1 MPKPVEIEF
10 LMRDKL
16 SGGLDAAGKSAEAL
30 GDRVERVSQ
39 SITERIAAQREQ
51 VRYVEQCLKDL
62 RRQYDR
68 LGPGKA
74 QTEMRAEI
82 EACTRALEEDKA
94 VLNGL
99 RSEHEKNSATARGLT
114 MELRQLQG
122 AMAKMRLEG
131 RQNSQEYQTMAQR
144 AALLQD
150 TLGDLRTQTKILSH
164 DNAGLQGLI
173 SGASGVAGAFTM
185 ATGIM
190 GAFASENENLVKIQ
204 TRVQSVLAI
213 TMGLQQVMNALNKDS
228 AFRLVTVVK
237 MKNLLTAANT
247 RLAASLGISTAAA
260 SALMATLTLGLSA
273 VITGL
278 IVLWDRY
285 SDSQEAA
292 AAKAKER
299 VEIEKEGRAQM
310 IKTRFEIDSTLKSL
324 KEFNG
329 TKEQEKAKVEE
340 LNRKYGESFGY
351 YNTISE
357 WYDVLLQKGEAYIQM
372 LFLQAK
378 VQALINKA
386 TEADEQVN
394 TLQATPA
401 NKVKGA
407 TGGFGRWMAKVG
419 GAQMGILPGDMDRE
433 VDKSNEEVKARL
445 VQAAR
450 EQRDAYLDEAK
461 KLVEDI
467 ADLGKESGLG
477 GFIAPPKDG
486 SGDVSKLTQN
496 LVDYET
502 KARRRIEDTRISLMK
517 EGFEKERAE
526 AQNAFEQEKARIAKE
541 EQERLQL
548 YERLRKAGGKVTPGQ
563 KSTIL
568 AQAAA
573 QRVQAARKL
582 DHTLTEI
589 DKKEEKADADHLE
602 NLLKTYKDYAAERED
617 AERKHDKAIAALR
630 SHLSDERLA
639 ALGKQMTD
647 RFVGNVDLLARPMI
661 DAARLAEKGWQD
673 AGEGIA
679 TVFSSQFGID
689 DAAGKRHEIL
699 ITPILPNGDVL
710 SEEELNA
717 YIDESLNGAEDILKA
732 DTLGLVIAVD
742 VDPDGTAGEALHLL
756 QEKYYALKQDT
767 EGNAASD
774 ARIRRALK
782 VAEDT
787 KNRELADLSG
797 LLAKYRDFETQRA
810 EIRRQGNEDIAA
822 LEEQRT
828 EANSEQIDR
837 AIAVARQKIEEG
849 IRSVN
854 DAEAASISKD
864 NGFLKQ
870 LFGDYSSLSFDKLRE
885 LIAQAKQLRAYL
897 NGKGSAEGITFISA
911 AELKNIEKS
920 PAELDKLR
928 KALDKLLQTGKKSGS
943 NKWENIFK
951 TFEKGL
957 AELKGA
963 NGIKDISGAIGT
975 IGSAAANAAGELAA
989 MFDQMGDT
997 QTADAISGVQQV
1009 MSAVSNIGQGF
1020 AKGGIVGGIGA
1031 AIGEAANFIG
1041 QAFAAEARHREAL
1054 KEIERAKLDFQR
1066 QYNLA
1071 LLEQN
1076 LLLEEA
1082 TSVFGER
1089 QIMKA
1094 ANAMQVYKDALS
1106 QFEAEMKGSAPTMNW
1121 FERITG
1127 DARGTYAARM
1137 AQYKEGIYGL
1147 ASAQIV
1153 TGHKKTGLFGWGKG
1167 KDLYSSIL
1175 SVYPEL
1181 IDANGELDT
1190 AMLQTILD
1198 TRKMSDETRKY
1209 LENLIELKD
1218 AMDEAEQALE
1228 DYLSSTFG
1236 SLGDSVLD
1244 RVRDMAKGVTGVYGD
1259 MCDDISSKL
1268 EELAEQVVYSLFFA
1282 DKFDKLQDNLKSI
1295 YASGKSEED
1304 IAYDVMELL
1313 DDFYSGIGS
1322 NMDAAEAWMEEFAK
1336 RAEEMGYELWKPD
1349 STTQSGKAGAFT
1361 TTMTQDQ
1368 GTKLEGLMTSLQMHG
1383 ASVDDKMD
1391 DIAEGLGASLDALNR
1406 IAKNTD
1412 TLPQI
1417 LALWQAI
1424 KRDGLKAK

>member
-351 YNTISE
+351 YNTIAE

-394 TLQATPA
+394 TLQATPTD
-401 NKVKGA
+401 KVKGA

-419 GAQMGILPGDMDRE
+419 GAQMGILPSEMDRE

-461 KLVEDI
+461 KLVEGI

-582 DHTLTEI
+582 DHTLAEI

-602 NLLKTYKDYAAERED
+602 NLLKTYKDYATERED

-689 DAAGKRHEIL
+689 DAAGRRHEIL

-797 LLAKYRDFETQRA
+797 LLAKYRDFEAQRA

-854 DAEAASISKD
+854 DAEAASVSKD

-870 LFGDYSSLSFDKLRE
+870 LFGDYSSMSFDKLRD
-885 LIAQAKQLRAYL
+885 LIAQAKQLQAYL

-928 KALDKLLQTGKKSGS
+928 KALDKLLQTGKKGGT

-975 IGSAAANAAGELAA
+975 IGGAAADAAGELAA

-1031 AIGEAANFIG
+1031 AIGEAMNFIG

-1076 LLLEEA
+1076 LLLKEA

-1094 ANAMQVYKDALS
+1094 ANAMQVYKEALS

-1121 FERITG
+1121 IERFTG
-1127 DARGTYAARM
+1127 DAFGTYAARM
-1137 AQYKEGIYGL
+1137 AQYREGIYGL

-1209 LENLIELKD
+1209 LENLIELKG

-1282 DKFDKLQDNLKSI
+1282 DKFDKLQDDLKSI

-1304 IAYDVMELL
+1304 IAYDVMDLL

-1349 STTQSGKAGAFT
+1349 ATTQSGKAGAFT
-1361 TTMTQDQ
+1361 TMTQDQ
-1368 GTKLEGLMTSLQMHG
+1368 GSKLEGLMTSLQMHG

-1391 DIAEGLGASLDALNR
+1391 DIAEGLGSSLDALNR

>member
-351 YNTISE
+351 YNTIAE

-394 TLQATPA
+394 TLQATPTD
-401 NKVKGA
+401 KVKGA

-419 GAQMGILPGDMDRE
+419 GAQMGILPSEMDRE

-461 KLVEDI
+461 KLVEGI

-582 DHTLTEI
+582 DHTLAEI

-602 NLLKTYKDYAAERED
+602 NLLKTYKDYATERED

-689 DAAGKRHEIL
+689 DAAGRRHEIL

-797 LLAKYRDFETQRA
+797 LLAKYRDFEAQRA

-837 AIAVARQKIEEG
+837 AIVVARQKIEEG

-854 DAEAASISKD
+854 DAEAASVSKD

-870 LFGDYSSLSFDKLRE
+870 LFGDYSSMSFDKLRD
-885 LIAQAKQLRAYL
+885 LIAQAKQLQAYL

-928 KALDKLLQTGKKSGS
+928 KALDKLLQTGKKGGT

-975 IGSAAANAAGELAA
+975 IGGAAADAAGELAA

-1031 AIGEAANFIG
+1031 AIGEAMNFIG

-1076 LLLEEA
+1076 LLLKEA

-1094 ANAMQVYKDALS
+1094 ANAMQVYKEALS

-1121 FERITG
+1121 IERFTG
-1127 DARGTYAARM
+1127 DAFGTYAARM
-1137 AQYKEGIYGL
+1137 AQYREGIYGL

-1209 LENLIELKD
+1209 LENLIELKG

-1259 MCDDISSKL
+1259 MCDDISAKL

-1282 DKFDKLQDNLKSI
+1282 DKFDKLQDDLKSI

-1304 IAYDVMELL
+1304 IAYDVMDLL

-1322 NMDAAEAWMEEFAK
+1322 NMDTAEAWMEEFAK
-1336 RAEEMGYELWKPD
+1336 RAEGMGYELWKPD
-1349 STTQSGKAGAFT
+1349 ATTQSGKAGAFT
-1361 TTMTQDQ
+1361 TMTQDQ
-1368 GTKLEGLMTSLQMHG
+1368 GSKLEGLMTSLQMHG

-1391 DIAEGLGASLDALNR
+1391 DIAEGLGSSLDALNR

>member
-351 YNTISE
+351 YNTIAE

-394 TLQATPA
+394 TLQATPTD
-401 NKVKGA
+401 KVKGA

-419 GAQMGILPGDMDRE
+419 GAQMGILPSEMDRE

-461 KLVEDI
+461 KLVEGI

-582 DHTLTEI
+582 DHTLAEI

-602 NLLKTYKDYAAERED
+602 NLLKTYKDYATERED

-689 DAAGKRHEIL
+689 DAAGRRHEIL

-797 LLAKYRDFETQRA
+797 LLAKYRDFEAQRA

-854 DAEAASISKD
+854 DAEAASVSKD

-870 LFGDYSSLSFDKLRE
+870 LFGDYSSMSFDKLRD
-885 LIAQAKQLRAYL
+885 LIAQAKQLQAYL

-928 KALDKLLQTGKKSGS
+928 KALDKLLQTGEKGGT

-975 IGSAAANAAGELAA
+975 IGGAAADAAGELAA

-1031 AIGEAANFIG
+1031 AIGEAMNFIG

-1076 LLLEEA
+1076 LLLKEA

-1094 ANAMQVYKDALS
+1094 ANAMQVYKEALS

-1121 FERITG
+1121 IERFTG
-1127 DARGTYAARM
+1127 DAFGTYAARM
-1137 AQYKEGIYGL
+1137 AQYREGIYGL

-1209 LENLIELKD
+1209 LENLIELKG

-1282 DKFDKLQDNLKSI
+1282 DKFDKLQDDLKSI

-1304 IAYDVMELL
+1304 IAYDVMDLL

-1336 RAEEMGYELWKPD
+1336 RAEGMGYELWKPD
-1349 STTQSGKAGAFT
+1349 ATTQSGKAGAFT
-1361 TTMTQDQ
+1361 TMTQDQ
-1368 GTKLEGLMTSLQMHG
+1368 GSKLEGLMTSLQMHG

-1391 DIAEGLGASLDALNR
+1391 DIAEGLGSSLDALNR

>member
-16 SGGLDAAGKSAEAL
+16 SGGLEAAGKSAEAL

-39 SITERIAAQREQ
+39 SITERIATQREQ

-173 SGASGVAGAFTM
+173 SGASGVAGAFAM

-351 YNTISE
+351 YNTIAE

-401 NKVKGA
+401 DKVKDA

-419 GAQMGILPGDMDRE
+419 GAQMGILPSEMDRE

-582 DHTLTEI
+582 DHTLAEI

-661 DAARLAEKGWQD
+661 NAARLAEKGWQD

-689 DAAGKRHEIL
+689 DAAGRRHEIL

-797 LLAKYRDFETQRA
+797 LLAKYRDFEAQRA

-854 DAEAASISKD
+854 DAEAASVSKD

-870 LFGDYSSLSFDKLRE
+870 LFGDYSSMSFDKLRD
-885 LIAQAKQLRAYL
+885 LIAQAKQLQAYL

-928 KALDKLLQTGKKSGS
+928 KALDKLLQTGKKGGT

-975 IGSAAANAAGELAA
+975 IGGAAADAAGELAA

-1020 AKGGIVGGIGA
+1020 AKGGLIGGIGA

-1076 LLLEEA
+1076 LLLKEA
-1082 TSVFGER
+1082 SNVFGER

-1094 ANAMQVYKDALS
+1094 ANAMQVYKEALS
-1106 QFEAEMKGSAPTMNW
+1106 QFEAEMKGSAPKMNW
-1121 FERITG
+1121 IERVTG
-1127 DARGTYAARM
+1127 DAYGTYAARM
-1137 AQYKEGIYGL
+1137 AQYQEGIYGL

-1167 KDLYSSIL
+1167 KDVYSSIL
-1175 SVYPEL
+1175 AVFPEL
-1181 IDANGELDT
+1181 IDANGNLDT

-1198 TRKMSDETRKY
+1198 TQKMSDETRKY

-1218 AMDEAEQALE
+1218 AMDEAEQALK
-1228 DYLSSTFG
+1228 DYLSETFG

-1244 RVRDMAKGVTGVYGD
+1244 RVRDMAKGVTGVYDD
-1259 MCDDISSKL
+1259 MCDDIAAKL
-1268 EELAEQVVYSLFFA
+1268 EELADQVVYSLFFA
-1282 DKFDKLQDNLKSI
+1282 DKFDKLQDDLKSI
-1295 YASGKSEED
+1295 YSSGKSEED
-1304 IAYDVMELL
+1304 IAYDVMDLL

-1322 NMDAAEAWMEEFAK
+1322 NMDAAEAWMAEFAK

-1349 STTQSGKAGAFT
+1349 GTTQSGRAGAFT
-1361 TTMTQDQ
+1361 AMTQDQ

-1391 DIAEGLGASLDALNR
+1391 NIAEGLGASLDALNR

-1412 TLPQI
+1412 ALPLM

-1424 KRDGLKAK
+1424 KRDGLKVK

>member
-144 AALLQD
+144 AALLRD

-324 KEFNG
+324 REFNG

-351 YNTISE
+351 YNTIAE

-401 NKVKGA
+401 DKVKGA

-419 GAQMGILPGDMDRE
+419 GAQMGILPSEMDRE

-689 DAAGKRHEIL
+689 DAAGRRHEIL

-717 YIDESLNGAEDILKA
+717 YIDESLNGAEDILQA

-787 KNRELADLSG
+787 KNRELSDLSG
-797 LLAKYRDFETQRA
+797 LLAKYRDFEAQRA

-885 LIAQAKQLRAYL
+885 LIAQAKELRAYL
-897 NGKGSAEGITFISA
+897 NGKGSSEGITFISA
-911 AELKNIEKS
+911 ADLKNIEKS

-928 KALDKLLQTGKKSGS
+928 KALDKLLKTGKSNGS
-943 NKWENIFK
+943 NKWEGIFK

-975 IGSAAANAAGELAA
+975 IGGAAADAAGELAA

-1082 TSVFGER
+1082 TNVFGER

-1127 DARGTYAARM
+1127 DALGTYAARM
-1137 AQYKEGIYGL
+1137 AQYQEGIYGL

-1218 AMDEAEQALE
+1218 AMDEAEQALK

-1282 DKFDKLQDNLKSI
+1282 DKFDKLQDDLKSI

-1304 IAYDVMELL
+1304 IAYDVMDLL

-1336 RAEEMGYELWKPD
+1336 RAEEMGYDLWKPD
-1349 STTQSGKAGAFT
+1349 ATTQSGKAGAF

-1391 DIAEGLGASLDALNR
+1391 DIAEGLGSSLDALNR

>member
-247 RLAASLGISTAAA
+247 RLATSLGISTAAA

-351 YNTISE
+351 YNTIAE

-419 GAQMGILPGDMDRE
+419 GAQMGILPGEMDRE

-461 KLVEDI
+461 SLVDEI
-467 ADLGKESGLG
+467 ANIGQEFNIG

-526 AQNAFEQEKARIAKE
+526 AQNAFEQEKARIAQE

-563 KSTIL
+563 KGTIL

-617 AERKHDKAIAALR
+617 VERKHDKAIAALR

-689 DAAGKRHEIL
+689 DVAGKRREIL

-797 LLAKYRDFETQRA
+797 LLAKYRDFEAQRA

-885 LIAQAKQLRAYL
+885 LIAQAKELQAYL

-911 AELKNIEKS
+911 ADLKNIEKS

-928 KALDKLLQTGKKSGS
+928 EALDKLLQTGKKGGS
-943 NKWENIFK
+943 SKWENIFK

-975 IGSAAANAAGELAA
+975 IGGAAADAAGELAA

-1082 TSVFGER
+1082 TNVFGER

-1127 DARGTYAARM
+1127 DALGTYAARM

-1282 DKFDKLQDNLKSI
+1282 DKFDKLQDDLKSI

-1304 IAYDVMELL
+1304 IAYDVMDLL

-1349 STTQSGKAGAFT
+1349 ATTQSGKAGAF

-1391 DIAEGLGASLDALNR
+1391 DIAEGLGSSLDALNR

>member
-16 SGGLDAAGKSAEAL
+16 SGGLDAVGKSAEAL

-351 YNTISE
+351 YNTIAE

-401 NKVKGA
+401 DKVKGA

-419 GAQMGILPGDMDRE
+419 GAQMGILPSEMDRE
-433 VDKSNEEVKARL
+433 VDKSNEKVKARL

-582 DHTLTEI
+582 DHTLAEI

-602 NLLKTYKDYAAERED
+602 NLLKTYKDYATERED

-689 DAAGKRHEIL
+689 DAAGRRHEIL

-756 QEKYYALKQDT
+756 QEKYYALKQDM

-787 KNRELADLSG
+787 KNRELADLSS
-797 LLAKYRDFETQRA
+797 LLAKYRDFEAQRA

-854 DAEAASISKD
+854 DAEAASVSKD

-870 LFGDYSSLSFDKLRE
+870 LFGDYLSMSFDKLRD
-885 LIAQAKQLRAYL
+885 LIAQAKQLQAYL

-928 KALDKLLQTGKKSGS
+928 KALDKLLQTGKKGGT

-975 IGSAAANAAGELAA
+975 IGGAAADAAGELAA

-1031 AIGEAANFIG
+1031 AIGEAMNFIG

-1076 LLLEEA
+1076 LLLKEA

-1094 ANAMQVYKDALS
+1094 ANAMQVYKEALS

-1121 FERITG
+1121 IERFTG
-1127 DARGTYAARM
+1127 DAFWTYAARM
-1137 AQYKEGIYGL
+1137 AQYREGIYGL

-1209 LENLIELKD
+1209 LENLIELKG

-1282 DKFDKLQDNLKSI
+1282 DKFDKLQDDLKSI

-1304 IAYDVMELL
+1304 IAYDVMDLL

-1322 NMDAAEAWMEEFAK
+1322 NMDTAEAWMEEFAK

-1349 STTQSGKAGAFT
+1349 ATTQSGKAGAFT
-1361 TTMTQDQ
+1361 TMTQDQ
-1368 GTKLEGLMTSLQMHG
+1368 GSKLEGLMTSLQMHG

-1391 DIAEGLGASLDALNR
+1391 DIAEGLGSSLDALNR

>member
-16 SGGLDAAGKSAEAL
+16 SGGLDAVGKSAEAL

-351 YNTISE
+351 YNTIAE

-401 NKVKGA
+401 DKVKGA

-419 GAQMGILPGDMDRE
+419 GAQMGIQPSEMDRE
-433 VDKSNEEVKARL
+433 VDKSNEKVKARL

-582 DHTLTEI
+582 DHTLAEI

-602 NLLKTYKDYAAERED
+602 NLLKTYKDYATERED

-689 DAAGKRHEIL
+689 DAAGRRHEIL

-756 QEKYYALKQDT
+756 QEKYYALKQDM

-787 KNRELADLSG
+787 KNRELADLSS
-797 LLAKYRDFETQRA
+797 LLAKYRDFEAQRA

-854 DAEAASISKD
+854 DAEAASVSKD

-870 LFGDYSSLSFDKLRE
+870 LFGDYLSMSFDKLRD
-885 LIAQAKQLRAYL
+885 LIAQAKQLQAYL

-928 KALDKLLQTGKKSGS
+928 KALDKLLQTGKKGGT

-975 IGSAAANAAGELAA
+975 IGGAAADAAGELAA

-1031 AIGEAANFIG
+1031 AIGEAMNFIG

-1076 LLLEEA
+1076 LLLKEA

-1094 ANAMQVYKDALS
+1094 ANAMQVYKEALS

-1121 FERITG
+1121 IERFTG
-1127 DARGTYAARM
+1127 DAFGTYAARM
-1137 AQYKEGIYGL
+1137 AQYREGIYGL

-1209 LENLIELKD
+1209 LENLIELKG

-1282 DKFDKLQDNLKSI
+1282 DKFDKLQDDLKSI

-1304 IAYDVMELL
+1304 IAYDVMDLL

-1322 NMDAAEAWMEEFAK
+1322 NMDTAEAWMEEFAK

-1349 STTQSGKAGAFT
+1349 ATTQSGKAGAFT
-1361 TTMTQDQ
+1361 TMTQDQ
-1368 GTKLEGLMTSLQMHG
+1368 GSKLEGLMTSLQMHG

-1391 DIAEGLGASLDALNR
+1391 DIAEGLGSSLDALNR

>member
-351 YNTISE
+351 YNTIAE

-394 TLQATPA
+394 TLQATPTD
-401 NKVKGA
+401 KVKGA

-419 GAQMGILPGDMDRE
+419 GAQMGILPSEMDRE

-461 KLVEDI
+461 KLVEGI
-467 ADLGKESGLG
+467 AELGKESGLG

-582 DHTLTEI
+582 DHTLAEI

-602 NLLKTYKDYAAERED
+602 NLLKTYKDYATERED

-689 DAAGKRHEIL
+689 DAAGRRHEIL

-797 LLAKYRDFETQRA
+797 LLAKYRDFEAQRA

-854 DAEAASISKD
+854 DAEAASVSKD

-870 LFGDYSSLSFDKLRE
+870 LFGDYSSMSFDKLRD
-885 LIAQAKQLRAYL
+885 LIAQAKQLQAYL

-928 KALDKLLQTGKKSGS
+928 KALDKLLQTGKKGGT

-975 IGSAAANAAGELAA
+975 IGGAAADAAGELAA

-1031 AIGEAANFIG
+1031 AIGEAMNFIG

-1076 LLLEEA
+1076 LLLKEA

-1094 ANAMQVYKDALS
+1094 ANAMQVYKEALS

-1121 FERITG
+1121 IERFTG
-1127 DARGTYAARM
+1127 DAFGTYAARM
-1137 AQYKEGIYGL
+1137 AQYREGIYGL

-1209 LENLIELKD
+1209 LENLIELKG

-1259 MCDDISSKL
+1259 MCDDISAKL

-1282 DKFDKLQDNLKSI
+1282 DKFDKLQDDLKSI

-1304 IAYDVMELL
+1304 IAYDVMDLL

-1322 NMDAAEAWMEEFAK
+1322 NMDTAEAWMEEFAK
-1336 RAEEMGYELWKPD
+1336 RAEGMGYELWKPD
-1349 STTQSGKAGAFT
+1349 ATTQSGKAGAFT
-1361 TTMTQDQ
+1361 TMTQDQ
-1368 GTKLEGLMTSLQMHG
+1368 GSKLEGLMTSLQMHG

-1391 DIAEGLGASLDALNR
+1391 DIAEGLGSSLDALNR

>member
-445 VQAAR
+445 VQAAL

-689 DAAGKRHEIL
+689 DAAGRRHEIL

-797 LLAKYRDFETQRA
+797 LLAKYRDFEAQRA

-870 LFGDYSSLSFDKLRE
+870 LFGDYLSLSFDKLRE
-885 LIAQAKQLRAYL
+885 LIAQAKELQAYL

-911 AELKNIEKS
+911 ADLKNIEKS

-928 KALDKLLQTGKKSGS
+928 KALDKLLQTGKKGGT

-975 IGSAAANAAGELAA
+975 IGGVAADAAGELAA

-1031 AIGEAANFIG
+1031 AIGEAMNFIG

-1076 LLLEEA
+1076 LLLKEA

-1094 ANAMQVYKDALS
+1094 ANAMQVYKEALS
-1106 QFEAEMKGSAPTMNW
+1106 QFEAEMKGSTPTMNW
-1121 FERITG
+1121 IERFTG
-1127 DARGTYAARM
+1127 DAFGTYAARM
-1137 AQYKEGIYGL
+1137 AQYREGIYGL

-1282 DKFDKLQDNLKSI
+1282 DKFDKLQDDLKSI

-1304 IAYDVMELL
+1304 IAYDVMDLL

-1349 STTQSGKAGAFT
+1349 ATTQSGKAGAS

-1391 DIAEGLGASLDALNR
+1391 DIAEGLGSSLDALNR

>member
-351 YNTISE
+351 YNTIAE

-401 NKVKGA
+401 DKVKGA

-419 GAQMGILPGDMDRE
+419 GAQMGILPSEMDRE

-526 AQNAFEQEKARIAKE
+526 AQNAFEQEKSRIAKE

-548 YERLRKAGGKVTPGQ
+548 YERLRKAGGNVTPGQ
-563 KSTIL
+563 KGTIL

-617 AERKHDKAIAALR
+617 AERKHNKAIAALR

-689 DAAGKRHEIL
+689 DAAGRRHEIL

-787 KNRELADLSG
+787 KNRELSDLSG
-797 LLAKYRDFETQRA
+797 LLAKYRDFEAQRA

-885 LIAQAKQLRAYL
+885 LIAQAKELQAYL

-911 AELKNIEKS
+911 ADLKNIEKS

-928 KALDKLLQTGKKSGS
+928 KALDKLLKTGKSNGS
-943 NKWENIFK
+943 NKWEGIFK

-975 IGSAAANAAGELAA
+975 IGGAAADAAGELAA

-1082 TSVFGER
+1082 TNVFGER

-1127 DARGTYAARM
+1127 DALGTYAARM
-1137 AQYKEGIYGL
+1137 AQYREGIYGL

-1282 DKFDKLQDNLKSI
+1282 DKFDKLQDDLKSI

-1304 IAYDVMELL
+1304 IAYDVMDLL

-1336 RAEEMGYELWKPD
+1336 RAEEMGHELWKPD
-1349 STTQSGKAGAFT
+1349 ATTQSGKAGAF

-1391 DIAEGLGASLDALNR
+1391 DIAEGLGSSLDALNR

>member
-16 SGGLDAAGKSAEAL
+16 SGGLDAVGKSAEAL

-351 YNTISE
+351 YNTIAE

-401 NKVKGA
+401 DKVKGA

-419 GAQMGILPGDMDRE
+419 GAQMGILPSEMDRE
-433 VDKSNEEVKARL
+433 VDKSNEKVKARL

-582 DHTLTEI
+582 DHTLAEI

-602 NLLKTYKDYAAERED
+602 NLLKTYKDYATERED

-689 DAAGKRHEIL
+689 DAAGRRHEIL

-787 KNRELADLSG
+787 KNRELADLSS
-797 LLAKYRDFETQRA
+797 LLAKYRDFEAQRA

-854 DAEAASISKD
+854 DAEAASVSKD

-870 LFGDYSSLSFDKLRE
+870 LFGDYLSMSFDKLRD
-885 LIAQAKQLRAYL
+885 LIAQAKQLQAYL

-928 KALDKLLQTGKKSGS
+928 KALDKLLQTGKKGGT

-975 IGSAAANAAGELAA
+975 IGGAAADAAGELAA

-1031 AIGEAANFIG
+1031 AIGEAMNFIG

-1076 LLLEEA
+1076 LLLKEA

-1094 ANAMQVYKDALS
+1094 ANAMQVYKEALS

-1121 FERITG
+1121 IERFTG
-1127 DARGTYAARM
+1127 DAFGTYAARM
-1137 AQYKEGIYGL
+1137 AQYREGIYGL

-1209 LENLIELKD
+1209 LENLIELKG

-1282 DKFDKLQDNLKSI
+1282 DKFDKLQDDLKSI

-1304 IAYDVMELL
+1304 IAYDVMDLL

-1322 NMDAAEAWMEEFAK
+1322 NMDTAEAWMEEFAK

-1349 STTQSGKAGAFT
+1349 ATTQSGKAGAFT
-1361 TTMTQDQ
+1361 TMTQDQ
-1368 GTKLEGLMTSLQMHG
+1368 GSKLEGLMTSLQMHG

-1391 DIAEGLGASLDALNR
+1391 DIAEGLGSSLDALNR

>member
-351 YNTISE
+351 YNTIAE

-401 NKVKGA
+401 DKVKGA

-419 GAQMGILPGDMDRE
+419 GAQMGILPSEMDRE

-548 YERLRKAGGKVTPGQ
+548 YERLRKAGGNVTPGQ
-563 KSTIL
+563 KGTIL

-689 DAAGKRHEIL
+689 DAAGRRHEIL

-767 EGNAASD
+767 KGNAASD

-797 LLAKYRDFETQRA
+797 LLAKYRDFEAQRA

-885 LIAQAKQLRAYL
+885 LIAQAKELQAYL

-911 AELKNIEKS
+911 ADLKNIEKS

-928 KALDKLLQTGKKSGS
+928 KALDKLLKTGKSNGS
-943 NKWENIFK
+943 NKWEGIFK

-975 IGSAAANAAGELAA
+975 IGGAAADAAGELAA

-1082 TSVFGER
+1082 TNVFGER

-1127 DARGTYAARM
+1127 DALGTYAARM
-1137 AQYKEGIYGL
+1137 AQYQEGIYGL

-1282 DKFDKLQDNLKSI
+1282 DKFDKLQDDLKSI

-1304 IAYDVMELL
+1304 IAYDVMDLL

-1336 RAEEMGYELWKPD
+1336 RAEEMGYDLWKPD
-1349 STTQSGKAGAFT
+1349 ATTQSGKAGAF

-1391 DIAEGLGASLDALNR
+1391 DIAEGLGSSLDALNR

>member
-16 SGGLDAAGKSAEAL
+16 SGGLEAAGKSAEAL

-351 YNTISE
+351 YNTIAE

-401 NKVKGA
+401 DKVKGA

-419 GAQMGILPGDMDRE
+419 GAQMGILPSEMDRE

-450 EQRDAYLDEAK
+450 ELRDAYLDEAK

-477 GFIAPPKDG
+477 GFIVPPKDG
-486 SGDVSKLTQN
+486 SGDVTKFTQN
-496 LVDYET
+496 LADYDV
-502 KARRRIEDTRISLMK
+502 KARQRIENTRIALMK

-548 YERLRKAGGKVTPGQ
+548 YERLRKAGGNVTPGQ

-582 DHTLTEI
+582 DHTLVEI

-602 NLLKTYKDYAAERED
+602 NLLETYKDYAAERED

-647 RFVGNVDLLARPMI
+647 GFVGNVDLLARPMI

-797 LLAKYRDFETQRA
+797 LLAKYRDFEAQRA

-885 LIAQAKQLRAYL
+885 LIAQAKELRAYL

-911 AELKNIEKS
+911 ADLKNIEKS

-928 KALDKLLQTGKKSGS
+928 KALDKLLQTGKKGGT

-975 IGSAAANAAGELAA
+975 IGGAAADAAGELAA

-1031 AIGEAANFIG
+1031 AVGEAMNFIG

-1076 LLLEEA
+1076 LLLKEA
-1082 TSVFGER
+1082 TNVFGER

-1106 QFEAEMKGSAPTMNW
+1106 QFEAEMKGSAPKMNW
-1121 FERITG
+1121 FEYLTG
-1127 DARGTYAARM
+1127 DARGTYAKRM
-1137 AQYKEGIYGL
+1137 AQYQEGIYGL

-1259 MCDDISSKL
+1259 MCDDISAKL

-1282 DKFDKLQDNLKSI
+1282 DKFDKLQDDLKSI

-1304 IAYDVMELL
+1304 IAYDAMDLL

-1322 NMDAAEAWMEEFAK
+1322 NMNAAEAWMEEFAK

-1361 TTMTQDQ
+1361 TMTQDQ

-1391 DIAEGLGASLDALNR
+1391 DIAEGLGSSLDALNR

>member
-1 MPKPVEIEF
+1 
-10 LMRDKL
+10 
-16 SGGLDAAGKSAEAL
+16 
-30 GDRVERVSQ
+30 
-39 SITERIAAQREQ
+39 
-51 VRYVEQCLKDL
+51 
-62 RRQYDR
+62 
-68 LGPGKA
+68 
-74 QTEMRAEI
+74 
-82 EACTRALEEDKA
+82 
-94 VLNGL
+94 
-99 RSEHEKNSATARGLT
+99 
-114 MELRQLQG
+114 
-122 AMAKMRLEG
+122 
-131 RQNSQEYQTMAQR
+131 
-144 AALLQD
+144 
-150 TLGDLRTQTKILSH
+150 
-164 DNAGLQGLI
+164 
-173 SGASGVAGAFTM
+173 
-185 ATGIM
+185 
-190 GAFASENENLVKIQ
+190 
-204 TRVQSVLAI
+204 
-213 TMGLQQVMNALNKDS
+213 
-228 AFRLVTVVK
+228 
-237 MKNLLTAANT
+237 
-247 RLAASLGISTAAA
+247 
-260 SALMATLTLGLSA
+260 
-273 VITGL
+273 
-278 IVLWDRY
+278 
-285 SDSQEAA
+285 
-292 AAKAKER
+292 
-299 VEIEKEGRAQM
+299 
-310 IKTRFEIDSTLKSL
+310 
-324 KEFNG
+324 
-329 TKEQEKAKVEE
+329 
-340 LNRKYGESFGY
+340 
-351 YNTISE
+351 
-357 WYDVLLQKGEAYIQM
+357 
-372 LFLQAK
+372 
-378 VQALINKA
+378 
-386 TEADEQVN
+386 
-394 TLQATPA
+394 
-401 NKVKGA
+401 
-407 TGGFGRWMAKVG
+407 
-419 GAQMGILPGDMDRE
+419 
-433 VDKSNEEVKARL
+433 
-445 VQAAR
+445 
-450 EQRDAYLDEAK
+450 
-461 KLVEDI
+461 
-467 ADLGKESGLG
+467 
-477 GFIAPPKDG
+477 
-486 SGDVSKLTQN
+486 
-496 LVDYET
+496 
-502 KARRRIEDTRISLMK
+502 MK
-517 EGFEKERAE
+517 EGFDKERAE

-548 YERLRKAGGKVTPGQ
+548 YERLRKAGGNVTPGQ

-582 DHTLTEI
+582 DHTLAEI

-689 DAAGKRHEIL
+689 DAAGRRHEIL

-797 LLAKYRDFETQRA
+797 LLAKYRDFEAQRA

-837 AIAVARQKIEEG
+837 AIAVARQKIEDG

-885 LIAQAKQLRAYL
+885 LIAQAKELRAYL

-911 AELKNIEKS
+911 TDLKNIEKS

-928 KALDKLLQTGKKSGS
+928 KALDKLLQTGKKGGS
-943 NKWENIFK
+943 SKWENIFK

-975 IGSAAANAAGELAA
+975 IGGAAADAAGELAA
-989 MFDQMGDT
+989 MFDEMGDT

-1031 AIGEAANFIG
+1031 AVGEAMNFIG

-1076 LLLEEA
+1076 LLLEKA
-1082 TSVFGER
+1082 TNVFGER

-1106 QFEAEMKGSAPTMNW
+1106 QFEAEMKGSAPKMNW
-1121 FERITG
+1121 FEYLTG

-1137 AQYKEGIYGL
+1137 AQYQEGIYGL

-1282 DKFDKLQDNLKSI
+1282 DKFDKLQDDLKSI
-1295 YASGKSEED
+1295 YSSGKSEED
-1304 IAYDVMELL
+1304 IAYDVMDLL

-1349 STTQSGKAGAFT
+1349 ATTQSGKAGAF

-1391 DIAEGLGASLDALNR
+1391 DIAEGLGSSLDALNR

>member
-1 MPKPVEIEF
+1 MAKPVEIEF

-16 SGGLDAAGKSAEAL
+16 SGGLDAAGKSVDAL

-62 RRQYDR
+62 RRQYDK
-68 LGPGKA
+68 LAPGKA

-82 EACTRALEEDKA
+82 EACTRALEEDKV

-237 MKNLLTAANT
+237 MKNMLTAANT
-247 RLAASLGISTAAA
+247 RLATSLGISTAAA

-278 IVLWDRY
+278 IVLWNRY
-285 SDSQEAA
+285 ADSLEEA

-351 YNTISE
+351 YNTIAE

-401 NKVKGA
+401 DKVKGA

-419 GAQMGILPGDMDRE
+419 GAQMGILPSEMDRE

-450 EQRDAYLDEAK
+450 EQRDAYLKEAK
-461 KLVEDI
+461 KLMDDI
-467 ADLGKESGLG
+467 ANIGKDSGIG
-477 GFIAPPKDG
+477 GFIKPSRGGATDA
-486 SGDVSKLTQN
+486 SKLTQN

-502 KARRRIEDTRISLMK
+502 KARQRIENTRIALMK

-541 EQERLQL
+541 EQDRLQL
-548 YERLRKAGGKVTPGQ
+548 YDRLRKAGGKVSPEQ
-563 KSTIL
+563 KGAIL

-573 QRVQAARKL
+573 QRVQAAQVFDK
-582 DHTLTEI
+582 TLADI
-589 DKKEEKADADHLE
+589 DKKEEEANKEQLE
-602 NLLKTYKDYAAERED
+602 KLLKPYQDYTAQREEI
-617 AERKHDKAIAALR
+617 ERKHNKAIAELR

-639 ALGKQMTD
+639 ALGKRMTD
-647 RFVGNVDLLARPMI
+647 RFSGNVDLLARPMI

-699 ITPILPNGDVL
+699 VTPILPSGEVL
-710 SEEELNA
+710 SEAELNA

-756 QEKYYALKQDT
+756 QEEYYALKQDT

-782 VAEDT
+782 VAENT
-787 KNRELADLSG
+787 KARELADLSG
-797 LLAKYRDFETQRA
+797 LLAKYRDFEAQRA

-828 EANSEQIDR
+828 KDNSEQIDR

-854 DAEAASISKD
+854 DAEAASVSKD

-870 LFGDYSSLSFDKLRE
+870 LFGDYSTLSFDKLRD
-885 LIAQAKQLRAYL
+885 LIAQAKQLQAYL

-911 AELKNIEKS
+911 ADLMNIEKS

-928 KALDKLLQTGKKSGS
+928 KALDKLLKTGKSNGS
-943 NKWENIFK
+943 NKWESIFK

-963 NGIKDISGAIGT
+963 KGAKEISGAIGT
-975 IGSAAANAAGELAA
+975 IGSAAADAAGELAD
-989 MFDQMGDT
+989 MFEQMGDT

-1009 MSAVSNIGQGF
+1009 MGAVSNIGQGF
-1020 AKGGIVGGIGA
+1020 AKGGLIGGIGA
-1031 AIGEAANFIG
+1031 AVGEAMNFIG

-1076 LLLEEA
+1076 LLLKEA
-1082 TSVFGER
+1082 SNIFGER

-1094 ANAMQVYKDALS
+1094 ANAMQVYKEALS

-1127 DARGTYAARM
+1127 DALGTYAARM

-1167 KDLYSSIL
+1167 KDVYSSIL

-1198 TRKMSDETRKY
+1198 TQKMSDETRKY

-1218 AMDEAEQALE
+1218 AMDEAEQALK
-1228 DYLSSTFG
+1228 DYLSETFG

-1259 MCDDISSKL
+1259 MCDDISAKL

-1282 DKFDKLQDNLKSI
+1282 DKFDKLQDDLKSI

-1304 IAYDVMELL
+1304 IAYDVMDLL

-1336 RAEEMGYELWKPD
+1336 RAEEMGYELWKPEG
-1349 STTQSGKAGAFT
+1349 TTQSGRAGAFT
-1361 TTMTQDQ
+1361 AMTQDQ

-1391 DIAEGLGASLDALNR
+1391 NIAEGLGSSLDALNR

-1412 TLPQI
+1412 ALPLM

-1424 KRDGLKAK
+1424 KRDGLKVK

>member
-329 TKEQEKAKVEE
+329 TKEQGKAKVEE

-351 YNTISE
+351 YNTIAE

-394 TLQATPA
+394 TLQATPTD
-401 NKVKGA
+401 KVKGA

-419 GAQMGILPGDMDRE
+419 GAQMGILPSEMDRE

-461 KLVEDI
+461 KLVEGI

-582 DHTLTEI
+582 DHTLAEI

-602 NLLKTYKDYAAERED
+602 NLLKTYKDYATERED

-689 DAAGKRHEIL
+689 DAAGRRHEIL

-797 LLAKYRDFETQRA
+797 LLAKYRDFEAQRA

-854 DAEAASISKD
+854 DAEAASVSKD

-870 LFGDYSSLSFDKLRE
+870 LFGDYSSMSFDKLRD
-885 LIAQAKQLRAYL
+885 LIAQAKQLQAYL

-928 KALDKLLQTGKKSGS
+928 KALDKLLQTGKKGGT

-975 IGSAAANAAGELAA
+975 IGGAAADAAGELAA

-1031 AIGEAANFIG
+1031 AIGEAMNFIG

-1076 LLLEEA
+1076 LLLKEA

-1094 ANAMQVYKDALS
+1094 ANAMQVYKEALS

-1121 FERITG
+1121 IERFTG
-1127 DARGTYAARM
+1127 DAFGTYAARM
-1137 AQYKEGIYGL
+1137 AQYREGIYGL

-1209 LENLIELKD
+1209 LENLIELKG

-1259 MCDDISSKL
+1259 MCDDISAKL

-1282 DKFDKLQDNLKSI
+1282 DKFDKLQDDLKSI

-1304 IAYDVMELL
+1304 IAYDVMDLL

-1322 NMDAAEAWMEEFAK
+1322 NMDTAEAWMEEFAK
-1336 RAEEMGYELWKPD
+1336 RAEGMGYELWKPD
-1349 STTQSGKAGAFT
+1349 ATTQSGKAGAFT
-1361 TTMTQDQ
+1361 TMTQDQ
-1368 GTKLEGLMTSLQMHG
+1368 GSKLEGLMTSLQMHG

-1391 DIAEGLGASLDALNR
+1391 DIAEGLGSSLDALNR

>member
-351 YNTISE
+351 YNTIAE
-357 WYDVLLQKGEAYIQM
+357 WYDVLLQRGEAYIQM

-401 NKVKGA
+401 DKVKGA

-419 GAQMGILPGDMDRE
+419 GAQMGILPSEMDRE

-461 KLVEDI
+461 KLVEGI

-582 DHTLTEI
+582 DHTLAEI

-602 NLLKTYKDYAAERED
+602 NLLKTYKDYATERED

-689 DAAGKRHEIL
+689 DAAGRRHEIL

-797 LLAKYRDFETQRA
+797 LLAKYRDFEAQRA

-854 DAEAASISKD
+854 DAEAASVSKD

-870 LFGDYSSLSFDKLRE
+870 LFGDYSSMSFDKLRD
-885 LIAQAKQLRAYL
+885 LIAQAKQLQAYL

-928 KALDKLLQTGKKSGS
+928 KALDKLLQTGKKGGT

-975 IGSAAANAAGELAA
+975 IGGAAADAAGELAA

-1031 AIGEAANFIG
+1031 AIGEAMNFIG

-1076 LLLEEA
+1076 LLLKEA

-1094 ANAMQVYKDALS
+1094 ANAMQVYKEALS

-1121 FERITG
+1121 IERFTG
-1127 DARGTYAARM
+1127 DAFGTYAARM
-1137 AQYKEGIYGL
+1137 AQYREGIYGL

-1209 LENLIELKD
+1209 LENLIELKG

-1259 MCDDISSKL
+1259 MCDDISAKL

-1282 DKFDKLQDNLKSI
+1282 DKFDKLQDDLKSI

-1304 IAYDVMELL
+1304 IAYDVMDLL

-1322 NMDAAEAWMEEFAK
+1322 NMDTAEAWMEEFAK
-1336 RAEEMGYELWKPD
+1336 RAEGMGYELWKPD
-1349 STTQSGKAGAFT
+1349 ATTQSGKAGAFT
-1361 TTMTQDQ
+1361 TMTQDQ
-1368 GTKLEGLMTSLQMHG
+1368 GSKLEGLMTSLQMHG

-1391 DIAEGLGASLDALNR
+1391 DIAEGLGSSLDALNR

>member
-351 YNTISE
+351 YNTIAE

-394 TLQATPA
+394 TLQATPTD
-401 NKVKGA
+401 KVKGA

-419 GAQMGILPGDMDRE
+419 GAQMGILPSEMDRE

-461 KLVEDI
+461 KLVEGI

-582 DHTLTEI
+582 DHTLAEI

-602 NLLKTYKDYAAERED
+602 NLLKTYKDYATERED

-689 DAAGKRHEIL
+689 DAAGRRHEIL

-797 LLAKYRDFETQRA
+797 LLAKYRDFEAQRA

-854 DAEAASISKD
+854 DAEAASVSKD

-870 LFGDYSSLSFDKLRE
+870 LFGDYSSMSFDKLRD
-885 LIAQAKQLRAYL
+885 LIAQAKQLQAYL

-928 KALDKLLQTGKKSGS
+928 KALDKLLQTGKKGGT

-975 IGSAAANAAGELAA
+975 IGGAADAAGELAA

-1031 AIGEAANFIG
+1031 AIGEAMNFIG

-1076 LLLEEA
+1076 LLLKEA

-1094 ANAMQVYKDALS
+1094 ANAMQVYKEALS

-1121 FERITG
+1121 IERFTG
-1127 DARGTYAARM
+1127 DAFGTYAARM
-1137 AQYKEGIYGL
+1137 AQYREGIYGL

-1209 LENLIELKD
+1209 LENLIELKG

-1228 DYLSSTFG
+1228 DYLSLTFG

-1259 MCDDISSKL
+1259 MCDDISAKL

-1282 DKFDKLQDNLKSI
+1282 DKFDKLQDDLKSI

-1304 IAYDVMELL
+1304 IAYDVMDLL

-1322 NMDAAEAWMEEFAK
+1322 NMDTAEAWMEEFAK
-1336 RAEEMGYELWKPD
+1336 RAEGMGYELWKPD
-1349 STTQSGKAGAFT
+1349 ATTQSGKAGAFT
-1361 TTMTQDQ
+1361 TMTQDQ
-1368 GTKLEGLMTSLQMHG
+1368 GSKLEGLMTSLQMHG

-1391 DIAEGLGASLDALNR
+1391 DIAEGLGSSLDALNR

>member
-16 SGGLDAAGKSAEAL
+16 SGGLEAAGKSAEAL

-39 SITERIAAQREQ
+39 SITERIATQREQ

-351 YNTISE
+351 YNTIAE

-401 NKVKGA
+401 DKVKDA

-419 GAQMGILPGDMDRE
+419 GAQMGILPSEMDRE

-461 KLVEDI
+461 KLAEDI

-582 DHTLTEI
+582 DHTLAEI

-661 DAARLAEKGWQD
+661 NAARLAEKGWQD

-689 DAAGKRHEIL
+689 DAAGRRHEIL

-797 LLAKYRDFETQRA
+797 LLAKYRDFEAQRA

-854 DAEAASISKD
+854 DAEAASVSKD

-870 LFGDYSSLSFDKLRE
+870 LFGDYSSMSFDKLRD
-885 LIAQAKQLRAYL
+885 LIAQAKQLQAYL

-928 KALDKLLQTGKKSGS
+928 KALDKLLQTGKKGGT

-975 IGSAAANAAGELAA
+975 IGGAAADAAGELAA

-1020 AKGGIVGGIGA
+1020 AKGGLIGGIGA

-1076 LLLEEA
+1076 LLLKEA
-1082 TSVFGER
+1082 SNVFGER

-1094 ANAMQVYKDALS
+1094 ANAMQVYKEALS
-1106 QFEAEMKGSAPTMNW
+1106 QFEAEMKGSAPKMNW
-1121 FERITG
+1121 IERVTG
-1127 DARGTYAARM
+1127 DAYGTYAARM
-1137 AQYKEGIYGL
+1137 AQYQEGIYGL

-1167 KDLYSSIL
+1167 KDVYSSIL
-1175 SVYPEL
+1175 AVFPEL
-1181 IDANGELDT
+1181 IDANGNLDT

-1198 TRKMSDETRKY
+1198 TQKMSDETRKY

-1218 AMDEAEQALE
+1218 AMDEAEQALK
-1228 DYLSSTFG
+1228 DYLSETFG

-1244 RVRDMAKGVTGVYGD
+1244 RVRDMAKGVTGVYDD
-1259 MCDDISSKL
+1259 MCDDIAAKL
-1268 EELAEQVVYSLFFA
+1268 EELADQVVYSLFFA
-1282 DKFDKLQDNLKSI
+1282 DKFDKLQDDLKSI
-1295 YASGKSEED
+1295 YSSGKSEED
-1304 IAYDVMELL
+1304 IAYDVMDLL

-1322 NMDAAEAWMEEFAK
+1322 NMDAAEAWMAEFAK

-1349 STTQSGKAGAFT
+1349 GTTQSGRAGAFT
-1361 TTMTQDQ
+1361 AMTQDQ

-1391 DIAEGLGASLDALNR
+1391 NIAEGLGASLDALNR

-1412 TLPQI
+1412 ALPLM

-1424 KRDGLKAK
+1424 KRDGLKVK

>member
-237 MKNLLTAANT
+237 MKNLLTANP

-351 YNTISE
+351 YNTIAE

-394 TLQATPA
+394 TLQSTPA
-401 NKVKGA
+401 DKVKGA

-419 GAQMGILPGDMDRE
+419 GAQMGMLPSDMDRE

-461 KLVEDI
+461 SLVDEI
-467 ADLGKESGLG
+467 ANIGQEFNIG

-526 AQNAFEQEKARIAKE
+526 AQNAFEQEKARIAQE

-582 DHTLTEI
+582 DHTLAEI

-617 AERKHDKAIAALR
+617 VERKHDKAIAALR

-689 DAAGKRHEIL
+689 DVAGKRREIL

-797 LLAKYRDFETQRA
+797 LLAKYRDFEAQRA

-854 DAEAASISKD
+854 DAEAANISKD

-885 LIAQAKQLRAYL
+885 LIAQAKELQAYL

-911 AELKNIEKS
+911 ADLKNIEKS

-928 KALDKLLQTGKKSGS
+928 KALDKLLQTGKKGGT

-975 IGSAAANAAGELAA
+975 IGGAAADAAGELAA

-1082 TSVFGER
+1082 TNVFGER

-1127 DARGTYAARM
+1127 DALGTYAARM

-1282 DKFDKLQDNLKSI
+1282 DKFDKLQDDLKSI

-1304 IAYDVMELL
+1304 IAYDVMDLL

-1322 NMDAAEAWMEEFAK
+1322 NMDAAQSWMDEFAK
-1336 RAEEMGYELWKPD
+1336 RAEQMGYELWKPD
-1349 STTQSGKAGAFT
+1349 STTQSGKAGAF

-1391 DIAEGLGASLDALNR
+1391 DIAEGLGSSLDALNR

>member
-351 YNTISE
+351 YNTIAE

-401 NKVKGA
+401 DKVKGA

-419 GAQMGILPGDMDRE
+419 GAQMGMLPSEMDRE

-582 DHTLTEI
+582 DHTLAEI

-630 SHLSDERLA
+630 SHLSDERLV

-689 DAAGKRHEIL
+689 DAAGRRHEIL

-787 KNRELADLSG
+787 KNRELSDLSG
-797 LLAKYRDFETQRA
+797 LLAKYRDFEAQRA

-885 LIAQAKQLRAYL
+885 LIAQAKELRAYL
-897 NGKGSAEGITFISA
+897 NGKGSSEGITFISA
-911 AELKNIEKS
+911 ADLKNIEKS

-928 KALDKLLQTGKKSGS
+928 KALDKLLKTGKSNGS
-943 NKWENIFK
+943 NKWEGIFK

-975 IGSAAANAAGELAA
+975 IGGAAADAAGELAA

-1082 TSVFGER
+1082 TNVFGER

-1127 DARGTYAARM
+1127 DALGTYAARM
-1137 AQYKEGIYGL
+1137 AQYQEGIYGL

-1282 DKFDKLQDNLKSI
+1282 DKFDKLQDDLKSI

-1304 IAYDVMELL
+1304 IAYDVMDLL

-1336 RAEEMGYELWKPD
+1336 RAEEMGYDLWKPD
-1349 STTQSGKAGAFT
+1349 ATTQSGKAGAF

-1383 ASVDDKMD
+1383 ARVDDKMD
-1391 DIAEGLGASLDALNR
+1391 DIAEGLGSSLDALNR

>member
-247 RLAASLGISTAAA
+247 RLATSLGISTAAA

-351 YNTISE
+351 YNTIAE

-401 NKVKGA
+401 DKVKGA

-461 KLVEDI
+461 SLVDEI
-467 ADLGKESGLG
+467 ANIGQEFNIG

-526 AQNAFEQEKARIAKE
+526 AQNAFEQEKQRIDE
-541 EQERLQL
+541 EERQRLEL
-548 YERLRKAGGKVTPGQ
+548 YERLRRSSADVSPEQ
-563 KSTIL
+563 RAAII
-568 AQAAA
+568 AQAAT
-573 QRVQAARKL
+573 QRVQAAQAY
-582 DHTLTEI
+582 DNVMNAI
-589 DKKEEKADADHLE
+589 SEK
-602 NLLKTYKDYAAERED
+602 
-617 AERKHDKAIAALR
+617 ERKD
-630 SHLSDERLA
+630 DEERR
-639 ALGKQMTD
+639 KRQ
-647 RFVGNVDLLARPMI
+647 
-661 DAARLAEKGWQD
+661 QD
-673 AGEGIA
+673 
-679 TVFSSQFGID
+679 Q
-689 DAAGKRHEIL
+689 
-699 ITPILPNGDVL
+699 
-710 SEEELNA
+710 
-717 YIDESLNGAEDILKA
+717 
-732 DTLGLVIAVD
+732 
-742 VDPDGTAGEALHLL
+742 L
-756 QEKYYALKQDT
+756 Q
-767 EGNAASD
+767 S
-774 ARIRRALK
+774 
-782 VAEDT
+782 
-787 KNRELADLSG
+787 
-797 LLAKYRDFETQRA
+797 LLAKYRDFEAQRA

-837 AIAVARQKIEEG
+837 AIAVARQKIEES

-897 NGKGSAEGITFISA
+897 NGKESAEGITFISA

-928 KALDKLLQTGKKSGS
+928 KALDKLLQTGKKGGS
-943 NKWENIFK
+943 SKWENIFK

-963 NGIKDISGAIGT
+963 NGIKEISGAIGT
-975 IGSAAANAAGELAA
+975 IGSAAADAAGELAA

-1031 AIGEAANFIG
+1031 AIGEAVNFIG

-1082 TSVFGER
+1082 TNVFGER

-1137 AQYKEGIYGL
+1137 AQYQEGIYGL

-1190 AMLQTILD
+1190 AMLQAILD
-1198 TRKMSDETRKY
+1198 TQKMSDETRKY

-1218 AMDEAEQALE
+1218 AMDEAEEALK
-1228 DYLSSTFG
+1228 DYLSATFG

-1282 DKFDKLQDNLKSI
+1282 DKFDKLQDDLKSI

-1304 IAYDVMELL
+1304 IAYDVMDLL

-1322 NMDAAEAWMEEFAK
+1322 NMDAAQSWMDEFAK
-1336 RAEEMGYELWKPD
+1336 RAEQMGYELWKPD
-1349 STTQSGKAGAFT
+1349 STTQSGKAGAF

-1391 DIAEGLGASLDALNR
+1391 DIAEGLGSSLDALNR

>member
-351 YNTISE
+351 YNTIAE

-401 NKVKGA
+401 DKVKGA

-419 GAQMGILPGDMDRE
+419 GAQMGILPSEMDRE

-502 KARRRIEDTRISLMK
+502 KARQRIEDTRISLMK

-582 DHTLTEI
+582 DHTLAEI

-602 NLLKTYKDYAAERED
+602 NLLKTYKDYATERED

-689 DAAGKRHEIL
+689 DAAGRRHEIL

-797 LLAKYRDFETQRA
+797 LLAKYRDFEAQRA

-854 DAEAASISKD
+854 DAEAASVSKD

-870 LFGDYSSLSFDKLRE
+870 LFGDYSSMSFDKLRD
-885 LIAQAKQLRAYL
+885 LIAQAKQLQAYL

-928 KALDKLLQTGKKSGS
+928 KALDKLLQMGKKGGT

-975 IGSAAANAAGELAA
+975 IGGAAADAAGELAA

-1031 AIGEAANFIG
+1031 AIGEAMNFIG

-1076 LLLEEA
+1076 LLLKEA

-1094 ANAMQVYKDALS
+1094 ANAMQVYKEALS

-1121 FERITG
+1121 IERFTG
-1127 DARGTYAARM
+1127 DAFGTYAARM
-1137 AQYKEGIYGL
+1137 AQYREGIYGL

-1209 LENLIELKD
+1209 LENLIELKGV
-1218 AMDEAEQALE
+1218 MDEAEQALE

-1282 DKFDKLQDNLKSI
+1282 DKFDKLQDDLKSI

-1304 IAYDVMELL
+1304 IAYDVMDLL

-1349 STTQSGKAGAFT
+1349 ATTQSGKAGAFT
-1361 TTMTQDQ
+1361 TMAQDQ

-1391 DIAEGLGASLDALNR
+1391 DIAEGLGSSLDALNR

>member
-16 SGGLDAAGKSAEAL
+16 SGGLNAAGKSVETL

-39 SITERIAAQREQ
+39 SITERIAEQREQ
-51 VRYVEQCLKDL
+51 VRYVEQCLEDL

-74 QTEMRAEI
+74 QAEMRAEI
-82 EACTRALEEDKA
+82 DACTQALNEDKA
-94 VLNGL
+94 VLAGL
-99 RSEHEKNSATARGLT
+99 RSEHEKNAATARGLT
-114 MELRQLQG
+114 MELQQLQG

-131 RQNSQEYQTMAQR
+131 GQNSQEYQTMAQR

-150 TLGDLRTQTKILSH
+150 TLGDLRTQTKSLAH
-164 DNAGLQGLI
+164 DNSGLQGLM
-173 SGASGVAGAFTM
+173 SGMNGVSGAFTM

-190 GAFASENENLVKIQ
+190 EAFASENENLVKIQ

-237 MKNLLTAANT
+237 MKNMLTAANT

-273 VITGL
+273 VVTGL

-285 SDSQEAA
+285 SDSQEKA

-299 VEIEKEGRAQM
+299 VEIEKDGRVQM

-324 KEFNG
+324 REFNG
-329 TKEQEKAKVEE
+329 TKEQEKAKVDE

-351 YNTISE
+351 YNTIGE

-401 NKVKGA
+401 DKVKGA

-419 GAQMGILPGDMDRE
+419 GAQMGILPSEMDRE
-433 VDKSNEEVKARL
+433 VDKSNAAVKARL

-461 KLVEDI
+461 NLMDEI
-467 ADLGKESGLG
+467 ANIGKEFNIG
-477 GFIAPPKDG
+477 GFIAPPKNG
-486 SGDVSKLTQN
+486 AADVNTLTQN

-502 KARRRIEDTRISLMK
+502 KARQRIENTRIVLMK

-526 AQNAFEQEKARIAKE
+526 AQQAFEQEKQRIDE
-541 EQERLQL
+541 EERQRLEL
-548 YERLRKAGGKVTPGQ
+548 YERLRRSGADVSPEQ
-563 KSTIL
+563 QAAII
-568 AQAAA
+568 AQAAT
-573 QRVQAARKL
+573 QRVQAAQAY
-582 DHTLTEI
+582 DNAMNVI
-589 DKKEEKADADHLE
+589 SEK
-602 NLLKTYKDYAAERED
+602 
-617 AERKHDKAIAALR
+617 ERKDNEAQYKR
-630 SHLSDERLA
+630 
-639 ALGKQMTD
+639 Q
-647 RFVGNVDLLARPMI
+647 
-661 DAARLAEKGWQD
+661 QD
-673 AGEGIA
+673 
-679 TVFSSQFGID
+679 Q
-689 DAAGKRHEIL
+689 
-699 ITPILPNGDVL
+699 
-710 SEEELNA
+710 
-717 YIDESLNGAEDILKA
+717 
-732 DTLGLVIAVD
+732 
-742 VDPDGTAGEALHLL
+742 L
-756 QEKYYALKQDT
+756 Q
-767 EGNAASD
+767 S
-774 ARIRRALK
+774 
-782 VAEDT
+782 
-787 KNRELADLSG
+787 
-797 LLAKYRDFETQRA
+797 LLAKYRDFEAQRA
-810 EIRRQGNEDIAA
+810 EIKRQGDEDIAA

-828 EANSEQIDR
+828 EANSALIDR

-870 LFGDYSSLSFDKLRE
+870 LFGDYSSMSFDKLRD
-885 LIAQAKQLRAYL
+885 LIAQAKQLQAYL
-897 NGKGSAEGITFISA
+897 NGKGTAEGITFISD

-928 KALDKLLQTGKKSGS
+928 KALDKLLDTGKNGGN
-943 NKWENIFK
+943 NKWEKIFK

-957 AELKGA
+957 SELKGA
-963 NGIKDISGAIGT
+963 NGIKKISGAIGT
-975 IGSAAANAAGELAA
+975 IGGAAADAAGELAD
-989 MFDQMGDT
+989 MFEQMGDT

-1020 AKGGIVGGIGA
+1020 AKGGIIGGIGA

-1076 LLLEEA
+1076 LLLKEA
-1082 TSVFGER
+1082 TNVFGER

-1094 ANAMQVYKDALS
+1094 ANAMQVYKEALS
-1106 QFEAEMKGSAPTMNW
+1106 QFEAEMKGDAPTMNW
-1121 FERITG
+1121 FERVTG
-1127 DARGTYAARM
+1127 DAYGTYAARM
-1137 AQYKEGIYGL
+1137 AQYREGIYGL

-1167 KDLYSSIL
+1167 KDVYSSIL
-1175 SVYPEL
+1175 SAYPEL
-1181 IDANGELDT
+1181 IDANGKLDT

-1198 TRKMSDETRKY
+1198 TRKMSNETRKY
-1209 LENLIELKD
+1209 LENLISLKD
-1218 AMDEAEQALE
+1218 MMEEAEEALK
-1228 DYLSSTFG
+1228 DYLSATFG

-1244 RVRDMAKGVTGVYGD
+1244 RVRDMAGGVTGVYGD
-1259 MCDDISSKL
+1259 MCDDIAAKL

-1282 DKFDKLQDNLKSI
+1282 DKFDKLQEDLKAI
-1295 YASGKSEED
+1295 YSSGKSEED
-1304 IAYDVMELL
+1304 IAYDVMDLL

-1322 NMDAAEAWMEEFAK
+1322 NMNAAEAWMDEFAK

-1349 STTQSGKAGAFT
+1349 ATTQSGRAGAFAA
-1361 TTMTQDQ
+1361 MTQDQ

-1383 ASVDDKMD
+1383 ASIDEKLDNVS
-1391 DIAEGLGASLDALNR
+1391 EGLAGALDALNR
-1406 IAKNTD
+1406 IARNTD
-1412 TLPQI
+1412 DIPLI
-1417 LALWQAI
+1417 LALLKSV
-1424 KRDGLKAK
+1424 KRDGLKVK

>member
-74 QTEMRAEI
+74 QTEMRTEI

-131 RQNSQEYQTMAQR
+131 RQNSQEYQMMAQR

-351 YNTISE
+351 YNTIAE

-401 NKVKGA
+401 DKVKGA

-419 GAQMGILPGDMDRE
+419 GAQMGILPSEMDRE

-582 DHTLTEI
+582 DHTLAEI

-602 NLLKTYKDYAAERED
+602 NLLKTYKDYATERED

-689 DAAGKRHEIL
+689 DAAGRRHEIL

-797 LLAKYRDFETQRA
+797 LLAKYRDFEAQRA

-854 DAEAASISKD
+854 DAEAASVSKD

-870 LFGDYSSLSFDKLRE
+870 LFGDYSSMSFDKLRD
-885 LIAQAKQLRAYL
+885 LIAQAKQLQAYL

-928 KALDKLLQTGKKSGS
+928 KALDKLLQTGKKGGT

-975 IGSAAANAAGELAA
+975 IGGAAADAAGELAA

-1031 AIGEAANFIG
+1031 AIGEAMNFIG

-1076 LLLEEA
+1076 LLLKEA

-1094 ANAMQVYKDALS
+1094 ANAMQVYKEALS

-1121 FERITG
+1121 IERFTG
-1127 DARGTYAARM
+1127 DAFGTYAARM
-1137 AQYKEGIYGL
+1137 AQYREGIYGL

-1209 LENLIELKD
+1209 LENLIELKG

-1282 DKFDKLQDNLKSI
+1282 DKFDKLQDDLKSI

-1304 IAYDVMELL
+1304 IAYDVMDLL

-1349 STTQSGKAGAFT
+1349 ATTQSGKAGAFT
-1361 TTMTQDQ
+1361 TMAQDQ

-1391 DIAEGLGASLDALNR
+1391 DIAEGLGSSLDALNR

>member
-351 YNTISE
+351 YNTIAE

-372 LFLQAK
+372 LFLRAK

-394 TLQATPA
+394 TLQATPTD
-401 NKVKGA
+401 KVKGA

-419 GAQMGILPGDMDRE
+419 GAQMGILPSEMDRE

-461 KLVEDI
+461 KLVEGI

-582 DHTLTEI
+582 DHTLAEI

-602 NLLKTYKDYAAERED
+602 NLLKTYKDYATERED

-689 DAAGKRHEIL
+689 DAAGRRHEIL

-797 LLAKYRDFETQRA
+797 LLAKYRDFEAQRA

-854 DAEAASISKD
+854 DAEAASVSKD

-870 LFGDYSSLSFDKLRE
+870 LFGDYSSMSFDKLRD
-885 LIAQAKQLRAYL
+885 LIAQAKQLQAYL

-928 KALDKLLQTGKKSGS
+928 KALDKLLQTGKKGGT

-975 IGSAAANAAGELAA
+975 IGGAAADAAGELAA

-1031 AIGEAANFIG
+1031 AIGEAMNFIG

-1076 LLLEEA
+1076 LLLKEA

-1094 ANAMQVYKDALS
+1094 ANAMQVYKEALS

-1121 FERITG
+1121 IERFTG
-1127 DARGTYAARM
+1127 DAFGTYAARM
-1137 AQYKEGIYGL
+1137 AQYREGIYGL

-1209 LENLIELKD
+1209 LENLIELKG

-1259 MCDDISSKL
+1259 MCDDISAKL

-1282 DKFDKLQDNLKSI
+1282 DKFDKLQDDLKSI

-1304 IAYDVMELL
+1304 IAYDVMDLL

-1322 NMDAAEAWMEEFAK
+1322 NMDTAEAWMEEFAK
-1336 RAEEMGYELWKPD
+1336 RAEGMGYELWKPD
-1349 STTQSGKAGAFT
+1349 ATTQSGKAGAFT
-1361 TTMTQDQ
+1361 TMTQDQ
-1368 GTKLEGLMTSLQMHG
+1368 GSKLEGLMTSLQMHG

-1391 DIAEGLGASLDALNR
+1391 DIAEGLGSSLDALNR

>member
-351 YNTISE
+351 YNTIAE

-401 NKVKGA
+401 DKVKGA

-419 GAQMGILPGDMDRE
+419 GAQMGILPSEMDRE

-617 AERKHDKAIAALR
+617 AERKHDKAIAELR

-689 DAAGKRHEIL
+689 DAAGRRHEIL

-717 YIDESLNGAEDILKA
+717 YIDESLNGAENILKA

-767 EGNAASD
+767 EGNAAPD

-797 LLAKYRDFETQRA
+797 LLAKYRDFEAQRA
-810 EIRRQGNEDIAA
+810 EISRQGNEDIAA

-885 LIAQAKQLRAYL
+885 LIAQAKELQAYL

-911 AELKNIEKS
+911 ADLKNIEKS

-928 KALDKLLQTGKKSGS
+928 KALDKLLQTGKKGGT
-943 NKWENIFK
+943 NKWEKIFR

-975 IGSAAANAAGELAA
+975 IGGAAADAAGELAA
-989 MFDQMGDT
+989 MFGQMGDT

-1082 TSVFGER
+1082 TNVFGER

-1106 QFEAEMKGSAPTMNW
+1106 QFDEAMKGSAPTMNW

-1127 DARGTYAARM
+1127 DALGTYAARM

-1282 DKFDKLQDNLKSI
+1282 DKFDKLQDDLKSI
-1295 YASGKSEED
+1295 YASDKSEED
-1304 IAYDVMELL
+1304 IAYDVMDLL

-1349 STTQSGKAGAFT
+1349 ATTQSGKAGAF

-1391 DIAEGLGASLDALNR
+1391 DIAEGLGSSLDALNR

>member
-1 MPKPVEIEF
+1 
-10 LMRDKL
+10 MRDKL
-16 SGGLDAAGKSAEAL
+16 SGGLDAVGKSAEAL

-351 YNTISE
+351 YNTIAE

-401 NKVKGA
+401 DKVKGA

-419 GAQMGILPGDMDRE
+419 GAQMGILPSEMDRE
-433 VDKSNEEVKARL
+433 VDKSNEKVKARL

-582 DHTLTEI
+582 DHTLAEI

-602 NLLKTYKDYAAERED
+602 NLLKTYKDYATERED

-689 DAAGKRHEIL
+689 DAAGRRHEIL

-756 QEKYYALKQDT
+756 QEKYYALKQDM

-787 KNRELADLSG
+787 KNRELADLSS
-797 LLAKYRDFETQRA
+797 LLAKYRDFEAQRA

-854 DAEAASISKD
+854 DAEAASVSKD

-870 LFGDYSSLSFDKLRE
+870 LFGDYLSMSFDKLRD
-885 LIAQAKQLRAYL
+885 LIAQAKQLQAYL

-928 KALDKLLQTGKKSGS
+928 KALDKLLQTGKKGGT

-975 IGSAAANAAGELAA
+975 IGGAAADAAGELAA

-1031 AIGEAANFIG
+1031 AIGEAMNFIG

-1076 LLLEEA
+1076 LLLKEA

-1094 ANAMQVYKDALS
+1094 ANAMQVYKEALS

-1121 FERITG
+1121 IERFTG
-1127 DARGTYAARM
+1127 DAFGTYAARM
-1137 AQYKEGIYGL
+1137 AQYREGIYGL

-1209 LENLIELKD
+1209 LENLIELKG

-1282 DKFDKLQDNLKSI
+1282 DKFDKLQDDLKSI

-1304 IAYDVMELL
+1304 IAYDVMDLL

-1322 NMDAAEAWMEEFAK
+1322 NMDTAEAWMEEFAK

-1349 STTQSGKAGAFT
+1349 ATTQSGKAGAFT
-1361 TTMTQDQ
+1361 TMTQDQ
-1368 GTKLEGLMTSLQMHG
+1368 GSKLEGLMTSLQMHG

-1391 DIAEGLGASLDALNR
+1391 DIAEGLGSSLDALNR

>member
-173 SGASGVAGAFTM
+173 SGASGVAGAFTV

-351 YNTISE
+351 YNTIAE

-378 VQALINKA
+378 VQALVNKA

-401 NKVKGA
+401 DKVKGA
-407 TGGFGRWMAKVG
+407 TGGFGRWMVKVG
-419 GAQMGILPGDMDRE
+419 GAQMGILPSEMDRE

-467 ADLGKESGLG
+467 ADLGKEFGLG

-617 AERKHDKAIAALR
+617 AERKHDKAIAELQ

-689 DAAGKRHEIL
+689 DAAGRRHEIL

-717 YIDESLNGAEDILKA
+717 YIDESLNGAKNILQA

-797 LLAKYRDFETQRA
+797 LLAKYRDFEAQRA

-885 LIAQAKQLRAYL
+885 LIAQAKELQAYL

-911 AELKNIEKS
+911 ADLKNIEKS

-928 KALDKLLQTGKKSGS
+928 KALDKLLQTGKKGGT

-975 IGSAAANAAGELAA
+975 IGGVAADAAGELAA

-1082 TSVFGER
+1082 TNVFGER

-1127 DARGTYAARM
+1127 DALGTYAARM

-1175 SVYPEL
+1175 SAYPEL

-1282 DKFDKLQDNLKSI
+1282 DKFDKLQDDLKSI

-1304 IAYDVMELL
+1304 IAYDVMDLL

-1349 STTQSGKAGAFT
+1349 ATTQSGKAGAFT
-1361 TTMTQDQ
+1361 TMTQEQ

-1391 DIAEGLGASLDALNR
+1391 DIAEGLGSSLDALNR

>member
-292 AAKAKER
+292 AAKAKEC

-351 YNTISE
+351 YNTIAE

-401 NKVKGA
+401 DKVKGA

-419 GAQMGILPGDMDRE
+419 GAQMGILPSEMDRE
-433 VDKSNEEVKARL
+433 VDKSNEKVKARL

-548 YERLRKAGGKVTPGQ
+548 YERLRKVGGKVTPGQ

-582 DHTLTEI
+582 DHTLAEI

-689 DAAGKRHEIL
+689 DAAGRRHEIL

-732 DTLGLVIAVD
+732 DALGLVIAVD

-797 LLAKYRDFETQRA
+797 LLAKYRDFEAQRA

-885 LIAQAKQLRAYL
+885 LIAQAKELQAYL

-911 AELKNIEKS
+911 ADLKNIEKS

-928 KALDKLLQTGKKSGS
+928 KALDKLLQTGKKGGT

-975 IGSAAANAAGELAA
+975 IGGAAADAAGELAA

-1076 LLLEEA
+1076 LLLKEA
-1082 TSVFGER
+1082 SNVFGER

-1127 DARGTYAARM
+1127 DALGTYAARM
-1137 AQYKEGIYGL
+1137 AQYQEGIYGL

-1282 DKFDKLQDNLKSI
+1282 DKFVKLQDDLKSI

-1304 IAYDVMELL
+1304 IAYDVMDLL

-1336 RAEEMGYELWKPD
+1336 RAEEMGYDLWKPD
-1349 STTQSGKAGAFT
+1349 ATTQSGKAGAS

-1391 DIAEGLGASLDALNR
+1391 DIAEGLGSSLDALNR

>member
-329 TKEQEKAKVEE
+329 TKDQEKAKVEE

-351 YNTISE
+351 YNTIAE

-401 NKVKGA
+401 DKVKGA

-419 GAQMGILPGDMDRE
+419 GAQMGILPSEMDRE

-563 KSTIL
+563 KSTIF

-582 DHTLTEI
+582 DHTLAEI

-689 DAAGKRHEIL
+689 DAAGRRHEIL

-732 DTLGLVIAVD
+732 DTLGLVISVD

-797 LLAKYRDFETQRA
+797 LLAKYRDFEAQRA

-885 LIAQAKQLRAYL
+885 LIAQAKELQAYL

-911 AELKNIEKS
+911 ADLKNIEKS

-928 KALDKLLQTGKKSGS
+928 KALDKLLKTGKSNGS
-943 NKWENIFK
+943 NKWEGIFK

-975 IGSAAANAAGELAA
+975 IGGAAADAAGELAA

-1082 TSVFGER
+1082 TNVFGER

-1127 DARGTYAARM
+1127 DALGTYAARM
-1137 AQYKEGIYGL
+1137 AQYREGIYGF

-1282 DKFDKLQDNLKSI
+1282 DKFDKLQDDLKSI

-1304 IAYDVMELL
+1304 IAYDVMDLL

-1349 STTQSGKAGAFT
+1349 ATTQSGKAGAF

-1391 DIAEGLGASLDALNR
+1391 DIAEGLGSSLDALNR

>member
-351 YNTISE
+351 YNTIAE

-401 NKVKGA
+401 DKVKGA

-419 GAQMGILPGDMDRE
+419 GAQMGILPSEMDRE
-433 VDKSNEEVKARL
+433 VDKSNEKVKARL

-582 DHTLTEI
+582 DHTLAEI

-602 NLLKTYKDYAAERED
+602 NLLKTYKDYATERED

-689 DAAGKRHEIL
+689 DAAGRRHEIL

-797 LLAKYRDFETQRA
+797 LLAKYRDFEAQRA

-854 DAEAASISKD
+854 DAEAASVSKD

-870 LFGDYSSLSFDKLRE
+870 LFGDYSSMSFDKLRD
-885 LIAQAKQLRAYL
+885 LIAQAKQLQAYL

-928 KALDKLLQTGKKSGS
+928 KALDKLLQTGKKGGT

-975 IGSAAANAAGELAA
+975 IGGAAADAAGELAA

-1031 AIGEAANFIG
+1031 AIGEAMNFIG

-1076 LLLEEA
+1076 LLLKEA

-1094 ANAMQVYKDALS
+1094 ANAMQVYKEALS

-1121 FERITG
+1121 IERFTG
-1127 DARGTYAARM
+1127 DAFGTYAARM
-1137 AQYKEGIYGL
+1137 AQYREGIYGL

-1209 LENLIELKD
+1209 LENLIELKG

-1282 DKFDKLQDNLKSI
+1282 DKFDKLQDDLKSI

-1304 IAYDVMELL
+1304 IAYDVMDLL

-1322 NMDAAEAWMEEFAK
+1322 NMDTAEAWMEEFAK

-1349 STTQSGKAGAFT
+1349 ATTQSGKAGAFT
-1361 TTMTQDQ
+1361 TMTQDQ
-1368 GTKLEGLMTSLQMHG
+1368 GSKLEGLMTSLQMHG

-1391 DIAEGLGASLDALNR
+1391 DIAEGLGSSLDALNR

>member
-68 LGPGKA
+68 LGPGTA

-292 AAKAKER
+292 AAKAKEC

-351 YNTISE
+351 YNTIAE

-401 NKVKGA
+401 DKVKGA

-419 GAQMGILPGDMDRE
+419 GAQMGILPSEMDRE
-433 VDKSNEEVKARL
+433 VDKSNEKVKARL

-548 YERLRKAGGKVTPGQ
+548 YERLRKVGGKVTPGQ

-582 DHTLTEI
+582 DHTLAEI

-689 DAAGKRHEIL
+689 DAAGRRHEIL

-732 DTLGLVIAVD
+732 DALGLVIAVD

-797 LLAKYRDFETQRA
+797 LLAKYRDFEAQRA

-885 LIAQAKQLRAYL
+885 LIAQAKELQAYL

-911 AELKNIEKS
+911 ADLKNIKKS

-928 KALDKLLQTGKKSGS
+928 KALDKLLQTGKKGGT

-975 IGSAAANAAGELAA
+975 IGGAAADAAGELAA

-1076 LLLEEA
+1076 LLLKEA
-1082 TSVFGER
+1082 SNVFGER

-1127 DARGTYAARM
+1127 DALGTYAARM

-1282 DKFDKLQDNLKSI
+1282 DKFDKLQDDLKSI

-1304 IAYDVMELL
+1304 IAYDVMDLL

-1336 RAEEMGYELWKPD
+1336 RAEEMGYDLWKPD
-1349 STTQSGKAGAFT
+1349 ATTQSGKAGAS

-1391 DIAEGLGASLDALNR
+1391 DIAEGLGSSLDALNR